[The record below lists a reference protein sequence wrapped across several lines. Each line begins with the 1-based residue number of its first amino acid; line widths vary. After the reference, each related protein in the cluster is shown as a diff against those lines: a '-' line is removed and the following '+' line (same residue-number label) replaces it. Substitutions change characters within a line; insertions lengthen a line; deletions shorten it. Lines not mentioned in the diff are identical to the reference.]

1 MSNKE
6 KVIDT
11 ILYSMEVNGRPS
23 TSDKAIEL
31 LVGCLQEANLIVD
44 NPTVAKYATTE
55 EQIYNLI
62 SEDITT
68 YGKASSN
75 SMGAQRAYN
84 ILSEAKLIKG
94 E

>member
-1 MSNKE
+1 MSSKE
-6 KVIDT
+6 KIIDT
-11 ILYSMEVNGRPS
+11 ILYSMEINGRPS

-31 LVGCLQEANLIVD
+31 LVDCLRKENLIVS

-55 EQIYNLI
+55 EQIYSLI

-84 ILSEAKLIKG
+84 ILVEAKLIKG
-94 E
+94 L